1 VRARTGIWLASL
13 ALVAGTASLARAD
26 AADDSLAMPPPVA
39 DPAPAAPAVAR
50 TPDGLEA
57 LEPELA
63 NAPYH
68 LAPGQRPY
76 LHRLSVSPAVGMFG
90 NDNLYALRVA
100 YSPNAWLAYEGSLEH
115 DPSHG
120 VHAIFHTLSVIVR
133 HPMTG
138 RLQPYLAGG
147 YGMTVVL
154 PGGAIA
160 AQSVTKN
167 VLTIGGGLE
176 WFLRDDLALR
186 GELRQATAFGHQP
199 NHEGMAAYDYLEQTL
214 GLAFYRTLRP

>member
-1 VRARTGIWLASL
+1 VTARTRIWLASL
-13 ALVAGTASLARAD
+13 ALLAGTTALARAD

-39 DPAPAAPAVAR
+39 DPASTATVVAR
-50 TPDGLEA
+50 THDGLEA
-57 LEPELA
+57 LVPEMA
-63 NAPYH
+63 NEPYH
-68 LAPGQRPY
+68 LAPGERPY
-76 LHRLSVSPAVGMFG
+76 LHRFSVSPAVGMFG
-90 NDNLYALRVA
+90 NDHLYALRLA
-100 YSPNAWLAYEGSLEH
+100 YSPNSWLAYEGSLSH

-120 VHAIFHTLSVIVR
+120 VHAVFNTLSVIVR
-133 HPMTG
+133 RPRPG

-154 PGGAIA
+154 PGKAIA

-167 VLTIGGGLE
+167 VLSIGGGLE
-176 WFLRDDLALR
+176 WFVRDDLALR
-186 GELRQATAFGHQP
+186 GELRQATAFAHQP